1 MLSIRTDDPGLFSAI
16 STAKR
21 STRRGAIGSGTGD
34 IVMMDEDGALHSLG
48 RGDDMINAGGF
59 RVSPAEIE
67 AAMNAHPDVTACAA
81 IALPVRQD
89 VEVIAL
95 AYTGGATE
103 GALQAHAETSLHP
116 T

>member
-1 MLSIRTDDPGLFSAI
+1 
-16 STAKR
+16 
-21 STRRGAIGSGTGD
+21 
-34 IVMMDEDGALHSLG
+34 
-48 RGDDMINAGGF
+48 MINAGGF

-95 AYTGGATE
+95 AYTGGAAE
-103 GALQAHAETSLHP
+103 AGLRAHAETRLAPYKQPRLYLHRP
-116 T
+116 TLPTTANGKINRRALREEWEANQ